1 MYSTCLAGWLAA
13 AWLHT
18 WLCVERERAE
28 GKGGKHPV
36 YRPARPY
43 LVRRKDPSRCD
54 VMCALLYSTYSLQ
67 HFPSYF
73 VPYSTYIHARSYF
86 HLPYIPSLSD
96 NHPASTPYHT
106 PHRAV
111 SALHTLPYST

>member
-1 MYSTCLAGWLAA
+1 
-13 AWLHT
+13 
-18 WLCVERERAE
+18 
-28 GKGGKHPV
+28 
-36 YRPARPY
+36 
-43 LVRRKDPSRCD
+43 
-54 VMCALLYSTYSLQ
+54 MCALLYSTYSLQ